1 MAHIL
6 SPMRLNRVRP
16 GIVTLIT
23 DFGTKGEYSG
33 AMKGAILRVNPW
45 CQVVDITH
53 QVEPQDILQA
63 AWILGRSYRY
73 YPPGTIHVVVV
84 DPGVGTGR
92 KAILLEKNGHY
103 FVGPDNGVFTW
114 VFSEKGKTSVHE
126 ISETKFF
133 LAPLSDTFHGRDIFA
148 PVAGHLSLSLK
159 AKLFGPRMKDW
170 VTIEWPRPRLSGGKL
185 RGQILW
191 PDSFGN
197 LITNVSREE
206 YGQRLAGRSIAIKG
220 KGWSIHRISRAY
232 GQVRPGQPLALFGSG
247 GLLEIAVSQG
257 NALKA
262 LGLKPGNSFSID
274 LP

>member
-1 MAHIL
+1 
-6 SPMRLNRVRP
+6 MRLNQGRP

-33 AMKGAILRVNPW
+33 AMKGAILRVNP
-45 CQVVDITH
+45 CCHIVDITH

-63 AWILGRSYRY
+63 SWILRKSYPY

-92 KAILLEKNGHY
+92 KAILLEKNGCY

-126 ISETKFF
+126 ITKTRFF
-133 LAPLSDTFHGRDIFA
+133 LSPLSDTFHGRDIFA

-159 AKLFGPRMKDW
+159 PKLFGPRIKDW
-170 VTIEWPRPRLSGGKL
+170 VTIDWPSPRLSGGKL
-185 RGQILW
+185 QGQILW

-197 LITNVSREE
+197 LITNVSHEE
-206 YGQRLAGRSIAIKG
+206 YGQRLLGRSIVIKG
-220 KGWSIHRISRAY
+220 KGWFIDRISRTY
-232 GQVRPGQPLALFGSG
+232 GQGRPGQPLALFGSG
-247 GLLEIAVSQG
+247 GFLEIAVSRG
-257 NALKA
+257 NALNA
-262 LGLKPGNSFSID
+262 LGLKPGNSFTIE